1 MEKAEAGQFLVLSF
15 LLQESQST
23 LKALMEETGFSKATV
38 TKYILF
44 TNERAQTVGLDVQI
58 HLKEEQ
64 VALSVGATTKGR
76 DIRRLF
82 LDNAVKY
89 QILLYLL
96 YHQQFQAHQ
105 LAQEL
110 MVSEA
115 TLGRHLASLNQILSE
130 FDLSIQ
136 NGRWRGP
143 EHQIRYF

>member
-1 MEKAEAGQFLVLSF
+1 MEKAEAGQFLLLSF
-15 LLQESQST
+15 LLQESQTT

-58 HLKEEQ
+58 HLQEEQ
-64 VALSVGATTKGR
+64 VNLSVGATTKGR

-96 YHQQFQAHQ
+96 YHQQF
-105 LAQEL
+105 
-110 MVSEA
+110 
-115 TLGRHLASLNQILSE
+115 
-130 FDLSIQ
+130 
-136 NGRWRGP
+136 
-143 EHQIRYF
+143 